1 MEIFFGFF
9 GSTVG
14 NILITLL
21 IIEVLLFLFI
31 LKILFRQRK
40 EIKIY
45 ESNSIYNILSFIC
58 LIIVVLSLIINFGWL
73 RIIVFITGVPLI
85 MLIIHY
91 IMFFVI
97 NNYYSHFENYSKK
110 LDIVNKLVYATYFMT
125 WVFFP
130 DCGDDG
136 SPARMF
142 LGIIKFY
149 SETILQIFLF
159 LSVILLFFNFMLL
172 IIQFIGTVR
181 IKKKIQEQQEE

>member
-1 MEIFFGFF
+1 MEIFFEFF
-9 GSTVG
+9 GSTVV

-31 LKILFRQRK
+31 LKILFRQGK

-45 ESNSIYNILSFIC
+45 ESNSIYNLLSFIC
-58 LIIVVLSLIINFGWL
+58 LIMVLLSLIINFGWL
-73 RIIVFITGVPLI
+73 RIIVLIMGVPLI

-91 IMFFVI
+91 IIFFVV
-97 NNYYSHFENYSKK
+97 NNYYSHFANYSKK
-110 LDIVNKLVYATYFMT
+110 LGIVNKLVYATYFMS

-142 LGIIKFY
+142 FGIIKFY

-172 IIQFIGTVR
+172 IIQFVGTVR
-181 IKKKIQEQQEE
+181 INKKFQEQ